1 MRIRELKVLVFRKIL
16 CTLLNEWYQRVFALR
31 IDIFFLKQVEFH
43 PHLIQE
49 DLLKFCREHDIFF
62 QAYSS
67 LGTGE
72 VSLTYYKK
80 HWKQK
85 QYSDVYLINYPIAKL
100 LMSDKGFGMKI
111 VYISVAM
118 ARRYF
123 SQKMSTM
130 IGGYHAN
137 WI

>member
-1 MRIRELKVLVFRKIL
+1 MNDPSVFL
-16 CTLLNEWYQRVFALR
+16 HCALT
-31 IDIFFLKQVEFH
+31 FFSLKQVEFH

-80 HWKQK
+80 H
-85 QYSDVYLINYPIAKL
+85 
-100 LMSDKGFGMKI
+100 
-111 VYISVAM
+111 
-118 ARRYF
+118 
-123 SQKMSTM
+123 
-130 IGGYHAN
+130 
-137 WI
+137 